1 MSTTDKLIVVLGATG
16 LQGASVVDTF
26 LEIPGWKVRGV
37 TRNPDGAKGRALAAR
52 GVEVVKADLNDVA
65 SLTAAFTGAHAI
77 FAVTD
82 FWAPFFDP
90 ATEAKLGP
98 GQLMNEYCYDAEVQQ
113 AKNIFHAIM
122 PVLDGLE
129 RFVYSTLPG
138 IKKWSKGKYTWA
150 YHFDSKQAA
159 VDYLEEKLPQLAA
172 KTSYVNLGL
181 YVTNERLMAPLKP
194 TKIGDGVYQL
204 TRVAS
209 PDTKFPFV
217 VTRKDTG
224 PHVKVAILDLPPRS
238 NLLVYSEM
246 ASWNEYIKIFKEVT
260 GLKLVYKEVSIE
272 EADKASPWHHIG
284 REAGEV
290 KQFAQEL
297 GWHGGDPSML
307 FHEDLAKRGISLKT
321 TSLRE
326 WIESEDWSDL
336 KN

>member
-1 MSTTDKLIVVLGATG
+1 MGRAGAVPVEQCSESSDSNRPANTMSTTDKLIVVLGATG
-16 LQGASVVDTF
+16 LQVDRALEMVESCTDGIVQGASVVDTF
-26 LEIPGWKVRGV
+26 LKIPGWKVRGV

-90 ATEAKLGP
+90 ATEAKLAP
-98 GQLMNEYCYDAEVQQ
+98 GQLMNEYCFDAEVQQ
-113 AKNIFHAIM
+113 AKNIFHAVI

-194 TKIGDGVYQL
+194 TKVSLCSQRAFRIANEGCRL
-204 TRVAS
+204 A
-209 PDTKFPFV
+209 
-217 VTRKDTG
+217 TG
-224 PHVKVAILDLPPRS
+224 C
-238 NLLVYSEM
+238 
-246 ASWNEYIKIFKEVT
+246 
-260 GLKLVYKEVSIE
+260 
-272 EADKASPWHHIG
+272 
-284 REAGEV
+284 
-290 KQFAQEL
+290 
-297 GWHGGDPSML
+297 
-307 FHEDLAKRGISLKT
+307 
-321 TSLRE
+321 TS
-326 WIESEDWSDL
+326 
-336 KN
+336 